1 MARDLRGTPKEQQFF
16 ALLKTVDLNNPTA
29 DFFDKAF
36 AAHLDG
42 PELFRPDDVI
52 RIGPEHSRFVKPD
65 SDTTIGIFIVN
76 KFIFEMLEVFGY
88 LNVEFGK
95 VWKKLDAKVAEALV
109 AGDITTEQFGEYI
122 DRCQFLF
129 GGTLAHII
137 NPSLS
142 STIIKLPPAAK
153 KQKKELMKENAEA
166 LAANDTEA
174 ASRVERAVTKTA
186 VDEMRKAG
194 DPAISIFDS
203 GAVDPYNNM
212 KTMLVMKGSV
222 EDPTG
227 ESPTGYKVVTSD
239 YNEGISKNDVPAI
252 ANAVVNSSYSSGVK
266 TQDAGYIGKKYN
278 VLMQRVTIGPKGSD
292 CGTGDTM
299 TAVVTSRFLHR
310 FMLEGNKLVELTAE
324 NLDQYKGKRVRFRSP
339 LHCKMK
345 DPCYCNVC
353 VGNRFYNLGINN
365 VGLSMSV
372 LSGSLLN
379 ASLQSKHNSVLS
391 FYKLTSDD
399 LMKYVN

>member
-1 MARDLRGTPKEQQFF
+1 MPRDLRGTPKEQQFF
-16 ALLKTVDLNNPTA
+16 ELLKTVDINNPTA

-42 PELFRPDDVI
+42 PELFRPDDMI
-52 RIGPEHSRFVKPD
+52 RIGPEQSKFVKPN
-65 SDTTIGIFIVN
+65 SDTTIGIFLVN
-76 KFIFEMLEVFGY
+76 KFIFEMLGIFGY
-88 LNVEFGK
+88 LNLEVGK
-95 VWKKLDAKVAEALV
+95 KWKTIDAKVAEALV
-109 AGDITTEQFGEYI
+109 AGDITTEQFSEYI

-142 STIIKLPPAAK
+142 PTIIKLGPQAK
-153 KQKKELMKENAEA
+153 KQKAELMKQNAEA
-166 LAANDTEA
+166 LKNNDTEA
-174 ASRVERAVTKTA
+174 ASNVERAVVKTA
-186 VDEMRKAG
+186 VDEMRAKN
-194 DPAISIFDS
+194 DPAISLFDS

-212 KTMLVMKGSV
+212 KTMLVMKGAV
-222 EDPTG
+222 QDPTG

-239 YNEGISKNDVPAI
+239 YNDGISKNDVPAI

-278 VLMQRVTIGPKGSD
+278 VLMQRVKIGPIGSD
-292 CGTGDTM
+292 CGTTDTM
-299 TAVVTSRFLHR
+299 PAVVTSRFLHR
-310 FMLEGNKLVELTAE
+310 FMKQGNNFVELTTE
-324 NLDQYKGKRVRFRSP
+324 NLDQYKGKTVEFRSP

-345 DPCYCNVC
+345 DPCYCNKC

-379 ASLQSKHNSVLS
+379 SALGQKHSSVLS
-391 FYKLTSDD
+391 FYKTSLEDLT
-399 LMKYVN
+399 KYIH